1 MQAKTTSPQAGS
13 LATWLVAILG
23 VGLLVILLLSFVL
36 ERQTGPS
43 SPVAGVGSSSRIAYF
58 EFGRDAD
65 TLWLANPADLSDRK
79 RLFAVQHAPEF
90 GVVPSVAPDGRSFVY
105 TALAP
110 NTPAPS
116 PNAPAGLW
124 HAPVSANATPR
135 LIAPN
140 VDLLV
145 EPVWST
151 NSKSLVY
158 RRSTPAGYALA
169 ILPIAGGEERVLAT
183 SETSALFPVGFAK
196 TEASIYYVMIDES
209 AGSRLFEVDLATG
222 VSDFVTTLSLGL
234 TRDWSL
240 SPDGTKVAYLEIGI
254 GPDEVS
260 SRALVFDFAAA
271 KAEAVTNRTTA
282 AFSPVWSADGDLVV
296 GSLDE
301 ANRTAGLLTVDTST
315 RTMLGGPARGFEVP
329 LAVGPGGSS
338 YIVRAFEN
346 ASSYSP
352 GRSSLALVGADG
364 VRQTIATGEVTFVG
378 WTNP

>member
-36 ERQTGPS
+36 ERQTSPS
-43 SPVAGVGSSSRIAYF
+43 QVAGVGPSSRIAYF

-124 HAPVSANATPR
+124 HTPVSANATPR
-135 LIAPN
+135 LIASN

-145 EPVWST
+145 EAVWSAD
-151 NSKSLVY
+151 SKNLVY
-158 RRSTPAGYALA
+158 RRSTPTGYALA

-183 SETSALFPVGFAK
+183 SDTSALFPVGFAK
-196 TEASIYYVMIDES
+196 TSAAMFYVAIDES
-209 AGSRLFEVDLATG
+209 SGSRLFEADLTTG
-222 VSDFVTTLSLGL
+222 VSKFVAALSLGL

-254 GPDEVS
+254 GPDDVS
-260 SRALVFDFAAA
+260 SRAMVFDFGSA

-282 AFSPVWSADGDLVV
+282 AFSPVWSAGGDLVI

-301 ANRTAGLLTVDTST
+301 ATRTAGLLTVDTTT
-315 RTMLGGPARGFEVP
+315 RTVIEGPARGFDVP
-329 LAVGPGGSS
+329 LAVGPGESS

-352 GRSSLALVGADG
+352 GRSSLALVGANG
-364 VRQTIATGEVTFVG
+364 VRQTIAAGEVTFVG